1 MPPGWAE
8 EAVMSDHREHREQDP
23 AEGANETIDRE
34 LKRSGNAELGA
45 DEATRRNARKK
56 LEQVKAET
64 ELPQKGS
71 A

>member
-1 MPPGWAE
+1 
-8 EAVMSDHREHREQDP
+8 MSDHREHREQDP
-23 AEGANETIDRE
+23 AEGAKETIDRG

-45 DEATRRNARKK
+45 DEATRRRARKE
-56 LEQVKAET
+56 LEEQVKEET